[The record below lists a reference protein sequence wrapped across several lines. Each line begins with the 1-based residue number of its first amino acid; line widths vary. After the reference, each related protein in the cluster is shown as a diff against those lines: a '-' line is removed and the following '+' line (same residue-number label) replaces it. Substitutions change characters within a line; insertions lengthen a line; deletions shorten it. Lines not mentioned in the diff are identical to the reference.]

1 MHITLK
7 DTFDETIENA
17 IKIAKENHLD
27 VIFERDGTH
36 GTADLGV
43 IVKFVKAGFAY
54 DIKTYKGVWEDEAI
68 RVIFVYVGK

>member
-17 IKIAKENHLD
+17 IKIAKENRID
-27 VIFERDGTH
+27 VIFERDGRH
-36 GTADLGV
+36 GTKDLSV

-54 DIKTYKGVWEDEAI
+54 DIKTYKGVYEDEAI
-68 RVIFVYVGK
+68 RVTFVYLGK